1 MVLAM
6 LSNQTT
12 VPVARE
18 TPGPTGERARRRAGR
33 TTPTGNVLAFGA
45 TFGLVLVYA
54 LRGGAYDLV
63 AFEEYG
69 LLIWW
74 LLAIGIAVGALPR
87 RRPAPVV
94 LLLCGA
100 LLAYAGWTALSMVW
114 TQSGELTME
123 EIARSLDYLGLL
135 LLLGTVLGRDT
146 WRAASTGLAF
156 GALAVSVIAV
166 ASRLAPAAFPANVVG
181 ILFRTDRLSY
191 PFGYWNAVAAW
202 GAMSATIGLAWSAHD
217 TSRVRRALALGLVP
231 AAVLAI
237 YLSYS
242 RAGVLG
248 TAVGVAFVFATSR
261 NRLTALVHGT
271 IAAAG
276 SLAAILAARA
286 APQIARGTGD
296 RGGLTVAAVLLC
308 AMVLCFLAAWMT
320 DAYGLDGRRLPR
332 RQARTVFAVGA
343 LAVVIAAAVVGPR
356 VERHVWHSF
365 STPVAATNTSDPAA
379 RLLSLSGTRYAV
391 WKGAFH
397 AFQAHPLDGTGAG
410 TFEFWWNSH
419 SGGVPGFFRNAHNVW
434 LGNMAELGLPG
445 LLLIV
450 AVASAAVAVAAAVRR
465 KASRPTSVGVST
477 ALLGAFVVFLFDAS
491 VDWMW
496 QSTAVTVLALA
507 GVAVLGARLAE
518 RAPPL
523 KAWMRAGFVSL
534 ALGAG
539 ALQLPGLVSTRDI
552 RGSQAAEQ
560 ARNGNLALSLANDA
574 VDAEPW
580 SASAYEQRGLVLEA
594 AGRYRAAAAALRRAA
609 SDEPT
614 NYVHWL
620 HLARVETELGQ
631 VAVALTD
638 YARAQQLRPDSIA
651 FQPPPPRTVIR

>member
-1 MVLAM
+1 M

-12 VPVARE
+12 VRATRGVD
-18 TPGPTGERARRRAGR
+18 GPAAERVRRRAGG
-33 TTPTGNVLAFGA
+33 TTRTGNVLAFAA

-100 LLAYAGWTALSMVW
+100 LLAYAGWTALSMIW
-114 TQSGELTME
+114 TQSGELTTE

-135 LLLGTVLGRDT
+135 LLLSTVLGRDT
-146 WRAASTGLAF
+146 WRGGAAGLAL
-156 GALAVSVIAV
+156 GALAVCVVAV
-166 ASRLAPAAFPANVVG
+166 ASRLVPAAFPANVVG
-181 ILFRTDRLSY
+181 ILFKTNRLSY

-202 GAMSATIGLAWSAHD
+202 GAMAATIGLAWSAHD
-217 TSRVRRALALGLVP
+217 SSRARRAVALTLVP
-231 AAVLAI
+231 AAVLAT

-248 TAVGVAFVFATSR
+248 TALGAAFVFAASR
-261 NRLTALVHGT
+261 NRLTVVVHAAV
-271 IAAAG
+271 AAAG
-276 SLAAILAARA
+276 SAAAIVAARA

-296 RGGLTVAAVLLC
+296 RGSLTVAAVLVC
-308 AMVLCFLAAWMT
+308 GMVLCFLAAWMT
-320 DAYGLDGRRLPR
+320 DANGVDDWRLPR
-332 RQARTVFAVGA
+332 RQARTAFAVGA
-343 LAVVIAAAVVGPR
+343 VAVLIAAAVVGPT
-356 VERHVWHSF
+356 VARHAWHSF
-365 STPVAATNTSDPAA
+365 STPVLVTKANDPAA

-391 WKGAFH
+391 WKSAFH
-397 AFQAHPLDGTGAG
+397 AFEAHPLDGTGAG

-419 SGGVPGFFRNAHNVW
+419 SGGVLGFFRNAHNLW
-434 LGNMAELGLPG
+434 LENMAELGLPG
-445 LLLIV
+445 LLLIL
-450 AVASAAVAVAAAVRR
+450 AVGVAAVAVGVSVRR
-465 KASRPTSVGVST
+465 KVSRPTSVGVST
-477 ALLGAFVVFLFDAS
+477 AFLGAFVVFLFHAS

-507 GVAVLGARLAE
+507 GLAVLGARLAE
-518 RAPPL
+518 RMPPL
-523 KAWMRAGFVSL
+523 KAWMRAGFVVL

-574 VDAEPW
+574 VSAEPW

-594 AGRYRAAAAALRRAA
+594 AGRYREAAAALRQAA
-609 SDEPT
+609 SDEPA

-620 HLARVETELGQ
+620 GLARVETELGH
-631 VAVALTD
+631 VAAALSD
-638 YARAQQLRPDSIA
+638 YSRAHRLRPQSVA
-651 FQPPPPRTVIR
+651 FQPPPPPTVIR